1 MFGSLELNAQTLIKI
16 NVRDGMN
23 IS

>member
-16 NVRDGMN
+16 DVRDGMN